1 MNSSKS
7 TKEIGIVVPTLG
19 IRIQF
24 LEETLRSIRAA
35 GDCHITVVSPVN
47 AFLDR
52 FADTQL
58 FDEWV
63 SDPMQGL
70 VEAINHGIRSLP
82 KSVEF
87 VNWLGD
93 DDTLAPNS
101 LLVTSTQL
109 EMNPEI
115 VCVFGKCQYVN
126 EVGQPIWMNKSGRF
140 AIPLMRFGPQL
151 IPQPGALFRRTA
163 FDSVGGLNSRYKLAF
178 DLDLLFKLKKVGR
191 IHYVAHQLST
201 FRWHSES
208 LSVSSREISVSEASQ
223 IRKTYLPKLLRG
235 IAPVWEIPISYLILF
250 TGKILTSI
258 DNLKNSK

>member
-1 MNSSKS
+1 MNVSES
-7 TKEIGIVVPTLG
+7 TKKIGVVVPTLG
-19 IRIQF
+19 VRVQF

-35 GDCHITVVSPVN
+35 GDCFITIVSPAN
-47 AFLDR
+47 NFLDK
-52 FADTQL
+52 FADSGL

-63 SDPMQGL
+63 NDPMLGL

-93 DDTLAPNS
+93 DDTLTPNS
-101 LLVTSTQL
+101 LSVTSEIL

-126 EVGQPIWMNKSGRF
+126 EMGKPIWMNKSGKF
-140 AIPLMRFGPQL
+140 AVPLIRFGPQL

-163 FDSVGGLNSRYKLAF
+163 FDGVGGLDSKYKLAF
-178 DLDLLFKLKKVGR
+178 DLDLLFKLRKVGQ
-191 IHYVAHQLST
+191 IHYVDQQLST

-208 LSVSSREISVSEASQ
+208 LSVTHREVSVREASQ
-223 IRKTYLPKLLRG
+223 IRKASFPKVVSNVSP
-235 IAPVWEIPISYLILF
+235 AWEIPISYLILF
-250 TGKILTSI
+250 AGKILTLI
-258 DNLKNSK
+258 DKLKKQK

>member
-1 MNSSKS
+1 MNSSNS
-7 TKEIGIVVPTLG
+7 TKKIGIVVPTLG
-19 IRIQF
+19 NRIQF

-35 GDCHITVVSPVN
+35 GHCHITIVSPEN
-47 AFLDR
+47 TFLDR
-52 FADTQL
+52 FANAQL

-93 DDTLAPNS
+93 DDTLTPNS
-101 LLVTSTQL
+101 LSVTSTQL

-126 EVGQPIWMNKSGRF
+126 EVGQPIWMNKSGKF
-140 AIPLMRFGPQL
+140 AVPLLRFGPQL

-163 FDSVGGLNSRYKLAF
+163 FDNVGGLDSKYKLAF
-178 DLDLLFKLKKVGR
+178 DLDLLFKLKKVGQF
-191 IHYVAHQLST
+191 HYVAKQLST

-208 LSVSSREISVSEASQ
+208 LSVGSRDISVREASQ
-223 IRKTYLPKLLRG
+223 IRKANLPKLLRG
-235 IAPVWEIPISYLILF
+235 IAPVWEIPVSYLILF
-250 TGKILTSI
+250 AGKILTWI
-258 DNLKNSK
+258 EKLRF

>member
-1 MNSSKS
+1 MNASES
-7 TKEIGIVVPTLG
+7 TKKIGIVVPTLG
-19 IRIQF
+19 NRIQF

-35 GDCHITVVSPVN
+35 GHCHITIVSPEN
-47 AFLDR
+47 TFLGR
-52 FADTQL
+52 FADAQL

-70 VEAINHGIRSLP
+70 VEAINHGIQSFP

-93 DDTLAPNS
+93 DDTLRPNS
-101 LLVTSTQL
+101 LSVTSTQL

-126 EVGQPIWMNKSGRF
+126 EVGQPIWMNKSGKF
-140 AIPLMRFGPQL
+140 AVPLLRFGPQL

-163 FDSVGGLNSRYKLAF
+163 FDSVGGLNSTYKLAF

-191 IHYVAHQLST
+191 IRYVAQQLST
-201 FRWHSES
+201 FRWHSEA
-208 LSVSSREISVSEASQ
+208 LSVGSRDISVREASQ
-223 IRKTYLPKLLRG
+223 IRKANLPKPLRG

-250 TGKILTSI
+250 AGKILSWI
-258 DNLKNSK
+258 EKLKY